1 MTYVDAR
8 DDFNLSIVFT
18 VDTRMANRVPAA
30 DWLGTNCKH
39 HSRSTVTEPNT
50 TLCTCV
56 SVMSGTPFCHDDATK
71 SILSS

>member
-30 DWLGTNCKH
+30 NWELIVNI
-39 HSRSTVTEPNT
+39 TV
-50 TLCTCV
+50 
-56 SVMSGTPFCHDDATK
+56 GAQ
-71 SILSS
+71 